1 MNLFNLRRQSPSLD
15 ELAIEPQSLP
25 MNNAVSR
32 ACLMPSVERP
42 AQVFVRGQGSWMW
55 DSDSRAYLD
64 FTQGGAA
71 NCLGHSPAVL
81 TRAIAEQAQSLI
93 NPGSG
98 FFNRGMLDL
107 AERLCHSTG
116 SDQVHFLN
124 SGAEANEGAIKL
136 ARKWGQLHRG
146 GAHRIITAT
155 GSCHGRSFGAMSAS
169 GSGTFDNRFEP
180 QLPGFINVPFN
191 DLPALHAAVD
201 AQTVAIMLEPVQSEA
216 GVIPATEHYLKGVE
230 RLCRELGILLILDE
244 VHTGMG
250 RCGTLLAEQ
259 NYGIR
264 ADVITLGKGLG
275 GGVPLAALLAR
286 GKACCLEAD
295 ELGGTHHGNALM
307 TAAGSAVLETLV
319 EKGFLQ
325 QVRDAGQHLREGLG
339 RLASRYAQ
347 GELRGQ
353 GLMWGLT
360 LSDDSAD
367 EVVKAALYE
376 GLLITAPQPDCLR
389 FTPALCVSKGN
400 IDEML
405 LRLARAFSRVRTAQ
419 LQCRRAVLA

>member
-1 MNLFNLRRQSPSLD
+1 MNLFNLRRQSTSLD

-93 NPGSG
+93 NPSSG

-124 SGAEANEGAIKL
+124 TGAEANEGAIKL

>member
-124 SGAEANEGAIKL
+124 TGAEANEGAIKL

-339 RLASRYAQ
+339 RLANRYAQ

-419 LQCRRAVLA
+419 LQCRRTVLA

>member
-124 SGAEANEGAIKL
+124 TGAEANEGAIKL

-307 TAAGSAVLETLV
+307 TAAGSAVLETVL

-325 QVRDAGQHLREGLG
+325 QVRDAGQHLHEGLG
-339 RLASRYAQ
+339 RLANRYAQ

-419 LQCRRAVLA
+419 LQCRRAVLV

>member
-124 SGAEANEGAIKL
+124 TGAEANEGAI
-136 ARKWGQLHRG
+136 
-146 GAHRIITAT
+146 
-155 GSCHGRSFGAMSAS
+155 
-169 GSGTFDNRFEP
+169 
-180 QLPGFINVPFN
+180 
-191 DLPALHAAVD
+191 
-201 AQTVAIMLEPVQSEA
+201 
-216 GVIPATEHYLKGVE
+216 
-230 RLCRELGILLILDE
+230 
-244 VHTGMG
+244 
-250 RCGTLLAEQ
+250 
-259 NYGIR
+259 
-264 ADVITLGKGLG
+264 
-275 GGVPLAALLAR
+275 
-286 GKACCLEAD
+286 
-295 ELGGTHHGNALM
+295 
-307 TAAGSAVLETLV
+307 
-319 EKGFLQ
+319 
-325 QVRDAGQHLREGLG
+325 
-339 RLASRYAQ
+339 
-347 GELRGQ
+347 
-353 GLMWGLT
+353 
-360 LSDDSAD
+360 
-367 EVVKAALYE
+367 
-376 GLLITAPQPDCLR
+376 
-389 FTPALCVSKGN
+389 
-400 IDEML
+400 
-405 LRLARAFSRVRTAQ
+405 
-419 LQCRRAVLA
+419 